1 MTTNLN
7 HSNTI
12 TSLNSTMKK
21 SYFEEDT
28 TGKKLDR
35 KKISTSQISTSS
47 LFDSAP
53 EKYTLSKLINSVSN
67 YRKESG
73 SDFKI
78 DVSSIKPS
86 RLFHVDSNKYLGNP
100 SNYSNIL
107 HKDSFISRT
116 RAKIISPVKKDT
128 NISVKSDI
136 ETKDAKNEKKNI
148 IDYFPVDKLIRI
160 ETKTII
166 LMSKIK
172 NPEQL
177 REEYITWLTD
187 FKESPFYE
195 FQFHFKNVFDNESP
209 IKESVSN
216 LIKNS
221 SNLLILSCI
230 MCFWIADK
238 NITNF
243 DPNNNSNNLSENPDM
258 KNIYDLMINNHRL
271 YLLLCLFILIE
282 SELINNNENVYVLRL
297 IEQIKAY
304 LAKTLRNFN
313 NRMLIINEIKTV
325 TKKQVNII
333 SKILEQNTFFSQE
346 LLDYTNNLNKI
357 DILRLFEIFE
367 MIKNRNYIS
376 NNLYKS
382 RNDNKYIQ
390 LNDNNQ
396 DGNSNDTNV
405 NAHGRM
411 NFYKKKAKVNEHKN
425 FKFTTGLYVKKTV
438 GNRQHINNNINN
450 NNNKVTNKIINII
463 INNNNNNSDINY
475 DSNKSQLYINY
486 NINQN
491 NKNASFGEGYIK
503 RSNFNNNFIDDTQNY
518 NNESSITIN
527 FNDNDNINVNNRFVD
542 KANKYKMLN
551 NNISKYK
558 RVGYHTSISRQP
570 NSFYNYKLNSNTLN
584 ANSNYNINNT
594 YYKNSIS
601 FVSKRLP
608 QPEPPFLPPKKKS
621 DITHKN
627 YTLILDLDETLV
639 RYEINETNPDEANV
653 ILRPGLFYFLNKVY
667 PLFDLVIWTVATK
680 EYADP
685 IIDIIEEKKKYFI
698 ARLFR
703 EHATFQNNSY
713 IKDLTNLGRDINS
726 IIIIDDKE
734 TSFSLQK
741 QNGILIKPFY
751 GTYSEVKNDFVLY
764 DLFTIITKIILDKS
778 RDVRQGINK
787 YQYEIKQKVTKNYAK
802 FNNNKV
808 EENPNNTNINDNYD
822 YNFKKSNGSFNNS
835 FINYKAI
842 NRCHSINESSDYN
855 NNIIRK

>member
-1 MTTNLN
+1 MTVNLN

-12 TSLNSTMKK
+12 KSLNSTMKK

-35 KKISTSQISTSS
+35 NKISTSQISTSS

-86 RLFHVDSNKYLGNP
+86 RLFHVDSTKYLGNP
-100 SNYSNIL
+100 SNYSSIL
-107 HKDSFISRT
+107 HKDSFISRS
-116 RAKIISPVKKDT
+116 RKIISPVKNDT
-128 NISVKSDI
+128 KISAKSDI
-136 ETKDAKNEKKNI
+136 ETKEVKNEKKSI
-148 IDYFPVDKLIRI
+148 IDYFPVDKLIKI

-243 DPNNNSNNLSENPDM
+243 DLSNNSNNLSENIDM

-333 SKILEQNTFFSQE
+333 NKIMEQNSYYSQE
-346 LLDYTNNLNKI
+346 LLDYANNVNKI
-357 DILRLFEIFE
+357 DTIRLFEIFE
-367 MIKNRNYIS
+367 MIKSRNYLN

-382 RNDNKYIQ
+382 RNDNK
-390 LNDNNQ
+390 
-396 DGNSNDTNV
+396 
-405 NAHGRM
+405 
-411 NFYKKKAKVNEHKN
+411 
-425 FKFTTGLYVKKTV
+425 
-438 GNRQHINNNINN
+438 
-450 NNNKVTNKIINII
+450 
-463 INNNNNNSDINY
+463 
-475 DSNKSQLYINY
+475 
-486 NINQN
+486 
-491 NKNASFGEGYIK
+491 
-503 RSNFNNNFIDDTQNY
+503 
-518 NNESSITIN
+518 
-527 FNDNDNINVNNRFVD
+527 
-542 KANKYKMLN
+542 
-551 NNISKYK
+551 
-558 RVGYHTSISRQP
+558 
-570 NSFYNYKLNSNTLN
+570 
-584 ANSNYNINNT
+584 
-594 YYKNSIS
+594 
-601 FVSKRLP
+601 
-608 QPEPPFLPPKKKS
+608 
-621 DITHKN
+621 
-627 YTLILDLDETLV
+627 
-639 RYEINETNPDEANV
+639 
-653 ILRPGLFYFLNKVY
+653 
-667 PLFDLVIWTVATK
+667 
-680 EYADP
+680 
-685 IIDIIEEKKKYFI
+685 
-698 ARLFR
+698 
-703 EHATFQNNSY
+703 
-713 IKDLTNLGRDINS
+713 
-726 IIIIDDKE
+726 
-734 TSFSLQK
+734 
-741 QNGILIKPFY
+741 
-751 GTYSEVKNDFVLY
+751 
-764 DLFTIITKIILDKS
+764 
-778 RDVRQGINK
+778 
-787 YQYEIKQKVTKNYAK
+787 
-802 FNNNKV
+802 
-808 EENPNNTNINDNYD
+808 
-822 YNFKKSNGSFNNS
+822 
-835 FINYKAI
+835 
-842 NRCHSINESSDYN
+842 
-855 NNIIRK
+855 

>member
-21 SYFEEDT
+21 SFFEGDT
-28 TGKKLDR
+28 SGKKIDR

-78 DVSSIKPS
+78 DMSSIKPS
-86 RLFHVDSNKYLGNP
+86 RLFHADSNKYLGNP
-100 SNYSNIL
+100 SNYSSIL
-107 HKDSFISRT
+107 HKDSFISRIRT
-116 RAKIISPVKKDT
+116 KIISPVKKDN

-136 ETKDAKNEKKNI
+136 ETKDVKNEKKSI
-148 IDYFPVDKLIRI
+148 IDYFPVDKLIKI

-177 REEYITWLTD
+177 KEEYISWLTD

-221 SNLLILSCI
+221 SNLLILSYI
-230 MCFWIADK
+230 MCFWIVDK

-243 DPNNNSNNLSENPDM
+243 DLSISSINLSENSDM
-258 KNIYDLMINNHRL
+258 KSIYDLMINNHRL

-282 SELINNNENVYVLRL
+282 SELINNNDNVYVLRL

-333 SKILEQNTFFSQE
+333 NKIMEQKTYFSQE
-346 LLDYTNNLNKI
+346 LLDFTNDLNTI
-357 DILRLFEIFE
+357 DVIRLFEIFE
-367 MIKNRNYIS
+367 MIKNKNYLN

-390 LNDNNQ
+390 FNDNNQ
-396 DGNSNDTNV
+396 DTNNNSTNV

-438 GNRQHINNNINN
+438 GNRQPIN

-475 DSNKSQLYINY
+475 DGSKSQLYINY

-491 NKNASFGEGYIK
+491 NKNKSFGEGYIN
-503 RSNFNNNFIDDTQNY
+503 RTNYNNTYIDDTDNY

-527 FNDNDNINVNNRFVD
+527 LNDNDNDNVNVNNRFND
-542 KANKYKMLN
+542 KAYKYKILN

-558 RVGYHTSISRQP
+558 RAGYHTSISRQP
-570 NSFYNYKLNSNTLN
+570 NNFYNYKLNSNTLN

-594 YYKNSIS
+594 YYNNSIS

-621 DITHKN
+621 DISQKN

-703 EHATFQNNSY
+703 EHATFKNNIY
-713 IKDLTNLGRDINS
+713 IKDLTNLGRDISS

-734 TSFSLQK
+734 ISFSLQK
-741 QNGILIKPFY
+741 QNGILIKPFC
-751 GTYSEVKNDFVLY
+751 TL
-764 DLFTIITKIILDKS
+764 
-778 RDVRQGINK
+778 
-787 YQYEIKQKVTKNYAK
+787 
-802 FNNNKV
+802 
-808 EENPNNTNINDNYD
+808 
-822 YNFKKSNGSFNNS
+822 
-835 FINYKAI
+835 
-842 NRCHSINESSDYN
+842 
-855 NNIIRK
+855 

>member
-1 MTTNLN
+1 MTVNLN

-12 TSLNSTMKK
+12 KSLNSTMKK

-35 KKISTSQISTSS
+35 NKISTSQISTSS

-86 RLFHVDSNKYLGNP
+86 RLFHVDSTKYLGNP
-100 SNYSNIL
+100 SNYSSIL
-107 HKDSFISRT
+107 HKDSFISRS
-116 RAKIISPVKKDT
+116 RKIISPVKNDT
-128 NISVKSDI
+128 KISAKSDI
-136 ETKDAKNEKKNI
+136 ETKEVKNEKKSI
-148 IDYFPVDKLIRI
+148 IDYFPVDKLIKI

-243 DPNNNSNNLSENPDM
+243 DLSNNSNNLSENIDM

-333 SKILEQNTFFSQE
+333 NKIMEQNSYYSQE
-346 LLDYTNNLNKI
+346 LLDYANNVNKI
-357 DILRLFEIFE
+357 DTIRLFEIFE
-367 MIKNRNYIS
+367 MIKSRNYLN

-396 DGNSNDTNV
+396 ADNNNNNNTNV
-405 NAHGRM
+405 NARGSGRM

-425 FKFTTGLYVKKTV
+425 FKLTTGLYVKKTV
-438 GNRQHINNNINN
+438 GNRQPIN

-475 DSNKSQLYINY
+475 DGNKSQLYINY

-491 NKNASFGEGYIK
+491 NKNTSFGESYIS
-503 RSNFNNNFIDDTQNY
+503 RNNFDNNYIEDTHNY

-527 FNDNDNINVNNRFVD
+527 FNDNDNVNKRIFD
-542 KANKYKMLN
+542 KANKYKIIN
-551 NNISKYK
+551 KNIPKYK
-558 RVGYHTSISRQP
+558 RAGYNTSISRQP
-570 NSFYNYKLNSNTLN
+570 NNFYNYKLNSNTLN
-584 ANSNYNINNT
+584 ANSNYNINNAF
-594 YYKNSIS
+594 YENSIS
-601 FVSKRLP
+601 FPSKQFP

-621 DITHKN
+621 DFTQKN

-685 IIDIIEEKKKYFI
+685 IIDIIEEKKKYFV

-703 EHATFQNNSY
+703 EHATFKNNSY

-734 TSFSLQK
+734 ISFSLQK

-764 DLFTIITKIILDKS
+764 DLFTAKMSDK
-778 RDVRQGINK
+778 
-787 YQYEIKQKVTKNYAK
+787 E
-802 FNNNKV
+802 
-808 EENPNNTNINDNYD
+808 
-822 YNFKKSNGSFNNS
+822 
-835 FINYKAI
+835 
-842 NRCHSINESSDYN
+842 
-855 NNIIRK
+855 

>member
-1 MTTNLN
+1 MTVNLN

-12 TSLNSTMKK
+12 KSLNSTMKK

-35 KKISTSQISTSS
+35 NKISTSQISTSS

-86 RLFHVDSNKYLGNP
+86 RLFHVDSTKYLGNP
-100 SNYSNIL
+100 SNYSSIL
-107 HKDSFISRT
+107 HKDSFISRS
-116 RAKIISPVKKDT
+116 RKIISPVKNDT
-128 NISVKSDI
+128 KISAKSDI
-136 ETKDAKNEKKNI
+136 EAKEVKNEKKSI
-148 IDYFPVDKLIRI
+148 IDYFPVDKLIKI

-243 DPNNNSNNLSENPDM
+243 DLSNNSNNLSENIDM

-333 SKILEQNTFFSQE
+333 NKIMEQNSYYSQE
-346 LLDYTNNLNKI
+346 LLDYANNVNKI
-357 DILRLFEIFE
+357 DTIRLFEIFE
-367 MIKNRNYIS
+367 MIKSRNYLN

-396 DGNSNDTNV
+396 ADNNNNNNTNV
-405 NAHGRM
+405 NARGSGRM

-425 FKFTTGLYVKKTV
+425 FKLTTGLYVKKTV
-438 GNRQHINNNINN
+438 GNRQPIN

-475 DSNKSQLYINY
+475 DGNKSQLYINY

-491 NKNASFGEGYIK
+491 NKNTSFGESYIS
-503 RSNFNNNFIDDTQNY
+503 RNNFDNNYIEDTHNY

-527 FNDNDNINVNNRFVD
+527 FNDNDNVNKRIFD
-542 KANKYKMLN
+542 KANKYKIIN
-551 NNISKYK
+551 KNIPKYK
-558 RVGYHTSISRQP
+558 RAGYNTSISRQP
-570 NSFYNYKLNSNTLN
+570 NNFYNYKLNSNTLN
-584 ANSNYNINNT
+584 ANSNYNINNAF
-594 YYKNSIS
+594 YENSIS
-601 FVSKRLP
+601 FPSKQFP

-621 DITHKN
+621 DFTQKN

-685 IIDIIEEKKKYFI
+685 IIDIIEEKKKYFV

-703 EHATFQNNSY
+703 EHATFNNNSY

-734 TSFSLQK
+734 ISFSLQK

-778 RDVRQGINK
+778 KDVRQGINK
-787 YQYEIKQKVTKNYAK
+787 YQYEIKQKVTKNYTK
-802 FNNNKV
+802 FINNKV
-808 EENPNNTNINDNYD
+808 EENDYNTNLNNSYK
-822 YNFKKSNGSFNNS
+822 YNFKKCNDSFNNNA
-835 FINYKAI
+835 INYKAI
-842 NRCHSINESSDYN
+842 NRCHSINDSSGYN
-855 NNIIRK
+855 NNILRK

>member
-35 KKISTSQISTSS
+35 NKISTSQISTSS

-86 RLFHVDSNKYLGNP
+86 RLFHVDSTKYLGNP
-100 SNYSNIL
+100 SNYSSIL
-107 HKDSFISRT
+107 HKDSFISRS
-116 RAKIISPVKKDT
+116 RKIISPVKNDT
-128 NISVKSDI
+128 KISAKSDI
-136 ETKDAKNEKKNI
+136 ETKEVKNEKKSI
-148 IDYFPVDKLIRI
+148 IDYFPVDKLIKI

-221 SNLLILSCI
+221 SNLLILSYI
-230 MCFWIADK
+230 MCFWIVDK

-243 DPNNNSNNLSENPDM
+243 DLSNSSFNLSENSDM
-258 KNIYDLMINNHRL
+258 KSIYDLMINNHRL

-282 SELINNNENVYVLRL
+282 SELINNNDNVYVLRL

-333 SKILEQNTFFSQE
+333 NKIMEQKTYFSQE
-346 LLDYTNNLNKI
+346 LLDFTNDLNTI
-357 DILRLFEIFE
+357 DVIRLFEIFE
-367 MIKNRNYIS
+367 MIKNKNYLN

-390 LNDNNQ
+390 FNDNNQ
-396 DGNSNDTNV
+396 DTNNNSTNV

-438 GNRQHINNNINN
+438 GNRQPIN

-475 DSNKSQLYINY
+475 DGSKSQLYINY

-491 NKNASFGEGYIK
+491 NKNKSFGEGYIN
-503 RSNFNNNFIDDTQNY
+503 RTNY
-518 NNESSITIN
+518 NNTY
-527 FNDNDNINVNNRFVD
+527 
-542 KANKYKMLN
+542 KY
-551 NNISKYK
+551 
-558 RVGYHTSISRQP
+558 
-570 NSFYNYKLNSNTLN
+570 NTD
-584 ANSNYNINNT
+584 NYNN
-594 YYKNSIS
+594 
-601 FVSKRLP
+601 
-608 QPEPPFLPPKKKS
+608 
-621 DITHKN
+621 
-627 YTLILDLDETLV
+627 
-639 RYEINETNPDEANV
+639 
-653 ILRPGLFYFLNKVY
+653 
-667 PLFDLVIWTVATK
+667 
-680 EYADP
+680 
-685 IIDIIEEKKKYFI
+685 
-698 ARLFR
+698 
-703 EHATFQNNSY
+703 
-713 IKDLTNLGRDINS
+713 
-726 IIIIDDKE
+726 
-734 TSFSLQK
+734 
-741 QNGILIKPFY
+741 
-751 GTYSEVKNDFVLY
+751 
-764 DLFTIITKIILDKS
+764 
-778 RDVRQGINK
+778 
-787 YQYEIKQKVTKNYAK
+787 
-802 FNNNKV
+802 
-808 EENPNNTNINDNYD
+808 
-822 YNFKKSNGSFNNS
+822 
-835 FINYKAI
+835 
-842 NRCHSINESSDYN
+842 
-855 NNIIRK
+855 

>member
-1 MTTNLN
+1 MTVNLN

-12 TSLNSTMKK
+12 KSLNSTMKK

-35 KKISTSQISTSS
+35 NKISTSQISTSS

-86 RLFHVDSNKYLGNP
+86 RLFHVDSTKYLGNP
-100 SNYSNIL
+100 SNYSSIL
-107 HKDSFISRT
+107 HKDSFISRS
-116 RAKIISPVKKDT
+116 RKIISPVKNDT
-128 NISVKSDI
+128 KISAKSDI
-136 ETKDAKNEKKNI
+136 ETKEVKNEKKSI
-148 IDYFPVDKLIRI
+148 IDYFPVDKLIKI

-243 DPNNNSNNLSENPDM
+243 DLSNNSNNLSENIDM

-333 SKILEQNTFFSQE
+333 NKIMEQNSYYSQE
-346 LLDYTNNLNKI
+346 LLDYANNVNKI
-357 DILRLFEIFE
+357 DTIRLFEIFE
-367 MIKNRNYIS
+367 MIKSRNYLN

-396 DGNSNDTNV
+396 ADNNNNNNTNV
-405 NAHGRM
+405 NARGSGRM

-425 FKFTTGLYVKKTV
+425 FKLTTGLYVKKTV
-438 GNRQHINNNINN
+438 GNRQPIN

-475 DSNKSQLYINY
+475 DGNKSQLYINY

-491 NKNASFGEGYIK
+491 NKNTSFGESYIS
-503 RSNFNNNFIDDTQNY
+503 RNNFDNNYIEDTHNY

-527 FNDNDNINVNNRFVD
+527 FNDNDNVNKRIFD
-542 KANKYKMLN
+542 KANKYKIIN
-551 NNISKYK
+551 KNIPKYK
-558 RVGYHTSISRQP
+558 RAGYNTSISRQP
-570 NSFYNYKLNSNTLN
+570 NNFYNYKLNSNTLN
-584 ANSNYNINNT
+584 ANSNYNINNAF
-594 YYKNSIS
+594 YENSIS
-601 FVSKRLP
+601 FPSKQFP

-621 DITHKN
+621 DFTQKN

-685 IIDIIEEKKKYFI
+685 IIDIIEEKKKYFV

-703 EHATFQNNSY
+703 EHATFKNNSY

-734 TSFSLQK
+734 ISFSLQK

-778 RDVRQGINK
+778 KDVRQGINK
-787 YQYEIKQKVTKNYAK
+787 YQYEIKQKVTKNYTK
-802 FNNNKV
+802 FINNKV
-808 EENPNNTNINDNYD
+808 EENDYNTNLNNSYK
-822 YNFKKSNGSFNNS
+822 YNFKKCNDSFNNNA
-835 FINYKAI
+835 INYKAI
-842 NRCHSINESSDYN
+842 NRCHSINDSSGYN
-855 NNIIRK
+855 NNILRK

>member
-1 MTTNLN
+1 MTVNLN

-12 TSLNSTMKK
+12 KSLNSTMKK

-35 KKISTSQISTSS
+35 NKISTSQISTSS

-86 RLFHVDSNKYLGNP
+86 RLFHVDSTKYLGNP

-107 HKDSFISRT
+107 HKDSFISRS
-116 RAKIISPVKKDT
+116 RKIISPVKNDT
-128 NISVKSDI
+128 KISAKSDI
-136 ETKDAKNEKKNI
+136 ETKEVKNEKKSI
-148 IDYFPVDKLIRI
+148 IDYFPVDKLIKI

-243 DPNNNSNNLSENPDM
+243 DLSNNSNNLSENIDM

-333 SKILEQNTFFSQE
+333 NKIMEQNSYYSQE
-346 LLDYTNNLNKI
+346 LLDYANNVNKI
-357 DILRLFEIFE
+357 DTIRLFEIFE
-367 MIKNRNYIS
+367 MIKSRNYLN

-396 DGNSNDTNV
+396 ADNNNNNNTNV
-405 NAHGRM
+405 NARGSGRM

-425 FKFTTGLYVKKTV
+425 FKLTTGLYVKKTV
-438 GNRQHINNNINN
+438 GNRQPIN

-475 DSNKSQLYINY
+475 DGNKSQLYINY

-491 NKNASFGEGYIK
+491 NKNTSFGESYIS
-503 RSNFNNNFIDDTQNY
+503 RNNFDNNYIEDTHNY

-527 FNDNDNINVNNRFVD
+527 FNDNDNVNKRIFD
-542 KANKYKMLN
+542 KANKYKIIN
-551 NNISKYK
+551 KNIPKYK
-558 RVGYHTSISRQP
+558 RAGYNTSISRQP
-570 NSFYNYKLNSNTLN
+570 NNFYNYKLNSNTLN
-584 ANSNYNINNT
+584 ANSNYNINNAF
-594 YYKNSIS
+594 YENSIS
-601 FVSKRLP
+601 FPSKQFP

-621 DITHKN
+621 DFTQKN

-685 IIDIIEEKKKYFI
+685 IIDIIEEKKKYFV

-703 EHATFQNNSY
+703 EHATFKNNSY

-734 TSFSLQK
+734 ISFSLQK

-778 RDVRQGINK
+778 KDVRQGINK
-787 YQYEIKQKVTKNYAK
+787 YQYEIKQKVTKNYTK
-802 FNNNKV
+802 FINNKV
-808 EENPNNTNINDNYD
+808 EENDYNTNLNNSYK
-822 YNFKKSNGSFNNS
+822 YNFKKCNDSFNNNA
-835 FINYKAI
+835 INYKAI
-842 NRCHSINESSDYN
+842 NRCHSINDSSGYN
-855 NNIIRK
+855 NNILRK

>member
-1 MTTNLN
+1 MTSILN
-7 HSNTI
+7 HSNTNA
-12 TSLNSTMKK
+12 SLNTTMKK
-21 SYFEEDT
+21 SFFEEDT
-28 TGKKLDR
+28 FEKKLD
-35 KKISTSQISTSS
+35 KKKTSTSQISTSS

-100 SNYSNIL
+100 SNYSSIL
-107 HKDSFISRT
+107 HKGSFISRT
-116 RAKIISPVKKDT
+116 RMKIISPVKKDN
-128 NISVKSDI
+128 NISAKSDI
-136 ETKDAKNEKKNI
+136 ETKDVKNVKKSI
-148 IDYFPVDKLIRI
+148 IDYFPVDKLIKI

-172 NPEQL
+172 NAEKL

-195 FQFHFKNVFDNESP
+195 FQFLFKNVFDNESP

-216 LIKNS
+216 LIKDS
-221 SNLLILSCI
+221 SNLLILSYI
-230 MCFWIADK
+230 ICFWIADK
-238 NITNF
+238 NITKI
-243 DPNNNSNNLSENPDM
+243 DLNNNSNNNLSENPDM

-333 SKILEQNTFFSQE
+333 NKIMEQNTYYSLE
-346 LLDYTNNLNKI
+346 LLDYVNNLNNI
-357 DILRLFEIFE
+357 DIARLFEIFE
-367 MIKNRNYIS
+367 MIKNKNYPN

-390 LNDNNQ
+390 LNDKNQISNNN
-396 DGNSNDTNV
+396 NSTV
-405 NAHGRM
+405 NIHGRM

-425 FKFTTGLYVKKTV
+425 FKFTNGLYVKKTV
-438 GNRQHINNNINN
+438 GNRQPN

-463 INNNNNNSDINY
+463 INNNNNNSDMNCEG
-475 DSNKSQLYINY
+475 NKSQLYINC

-491 NKNASFGEGYIK
+491 NKNESFGAGYIN
-503 RSNFNNNFIDDTQNY
+503 RRNLNNGYIEDTKNY

-527 FNDNDNINVNNRFVD
+527 LNDNDNANNRFVD
-542 KANKYKMLN
+542 KANKYKKLN
-551 NNISKYK
+551 NKISKYK
-558 RVGYHTSISRQP
+558 RTEYNTSISRQH
-570 NSFYNYKLNSNTLN
+570 NSFYDYKLNSNTLN
-584 ANSNYNINNT
+584 VNSNYNINNT
-594 YYKNSIS
+594 YYSNSLS
-601 FVSKRLP
+601 FASKRLP

-621 DITHKN
+621 DITQKN

-703 EHATFQNNSY
+703 EHATFKNNIF
-713 IKDLTNLGRDINS
+713 IKDLANLGRDINS

-734 TSFSLQK
+734 VSFSLQK

-778 RDVRQGINK
+778 KDVRQGINK
-787 YQYEIKQKVTKNYAK
+787 YQYEIKQKVTRNYAK
-802 FNNNKV
+802 FSNNKV
-808 EENPNNTNINDNYD
+808 EENTYNPNINNSYD
-822 YNFKKSNGSFNNS
+822 YNSQKTNDSYNNNI
-835 FINYKAI
+835 INYKTI
-842 NRCHSINESSDYN
+842 NRCHSINESSGYN
-855 NNIIRK
+855 NNILRK

>member
-12 TSLNSTMKK
+12 ISLNSTMKK

-86 RLFHVDSNKYLGNP
+86 RLFHVDSNKYLGSH

-107 HKDSFISRT
+107 HKDSFISRS
-116 RAKIISPVKKDT
+116 RKIISPVKKDT
-128 NISVKSDI
+128 KISAKSDI
-136 ETKDAKNEKKNI
+136 ETKDPKNEKKNI
-148 IDYFPVDKLIRI
+148 IDYFPVDKLIKI

-177 REEYITWLTD
+177 REEYITWLND

-238 NITNF
+238 NIKDF
-243 DPNNNSNNLSENPDM
+243 DLGDNPNNLSENPDM

-325 TKKQVNII
+325 TKKQVNVIN
-333 SKILEQNTFFSQE
+333 KIMEQNIYFSQE
-346 LLDYTNNLNKI
+346 LLDYINNLNKI
-357 DILRLFEIFE
+357 DTVRLFEIFE
-367 MIKNRNYIS
+367 MIKNRNYLN

-382 RNDNKYIQ
+382 RNDNKHIQ
-390 LNDNNQ
+390 LNENNQ
-396 DGNSNDTNV
+396 SGNNNNTN
-405 NAHGRM
+405 NTTHGRM

-438 GNRQHINNNINN
+438 GNRQPINN

-475 DSNKSQLYINY
+475 DGNKSQLYINY

-491 NKNASFGEGYIK
+491 NKNASFGEGYINHN
-503 RSNFNNNFIDDTQNY
+503 NFNNNYIEDTHNY
-518 NNESSITIN
+518 NNENSITIN
-527 FNDNDNINVNNRFVD
+527 LNDNDNDNVNNTFFD
-542 KANKYKMLN
+542 KANKYKI
-551 NNISKYK
+551 ISNKIPKYK
-558 RVGYHTSISRQP
+558 RTGYNTSISRQA
-570 NSFYNYKLNSNTLN
+570 NNFYNYKLNSNTLN

-594 YYKNSIS
+594 YYKNSFS

-621 DITHKN
+621 DIIQKN

-685 IIDIIEEKKKYFI
+685 IIDIIEEKKNYFI

-703 EHATFQNNSY
+703 EHATFKNNSY

-734 TSFSLQK
+734 ISFSLQK

-778 RDVRQGINK
+778 KDVRQGINK

-802 FNNNKV
+802 LNNNKV
-808 EENPNNTNINDNYD
+808 EENAYNPNINNSYD
-822 YNFKKSNGSFNNS
+822 YNIKKFNNNS
-835 FINYKAI
+835 TINYKAI
-842 NRCHSINESSDYN
+842 NRCHSINDSSDYN

>member
-1 MTTNLN
+1 MTVNLN

-12 TSLNSTMKK
+12 KSLNSTMKK

-35 KKISTSQISTSS
+35 NKISTSQISTSS

-86 RLFHVDSNKYLGNP
+86 RLFHVDSTKYLGNP
-100 SNYSNIL
+100 SNYSSIL
-107 HKDSFISRT
+107 HKDSFISRS
-116 RAKIISPVKKDT
+116 RKIISPVKNDT
-128 NISVKSDI
+128 KISAKSDI
-136 ETKDAKNEKKNI
+136 ETKEVKNEKKSI
-148 IDYFPVDKLIRI
+148 IDYFPVDKLIKI

-243 DPNNNSNNLSENPDM
+243 DLSNNSNNLSENIDM

-333 SKILEQNTFFSQE
+333 NKIMEQNSYYSQE
-346 LLDYTNNLNKI
+346 LLDYANNVNKI
-357 DILRLFEIFE
+357 DTIRLFEIFE
-367 MIKNRNYIS
+367 MIKSRNYLN

-396 DGNSNDTNV
+396 ADNNNNNNTNV
-405 NAHGRM
+405 NARGSGRM

-425 FKFTTGLYVKKTV
+425 FKLTTGLYVKKTV
-438 GNRQHINNNINN
+438 GNRQPIN

-475 DSNKSQLYINY
+475 DGNKSQLYINY

-491 NKNASFGEGYIK
+491 NKNTSFGESYIS
-503 RSNFNNNFIDDTQNY
+503 RNNFDNNYIEDTHNY

-527 FNDNDNINVNNRFVD
+527 FNDNDNVNKRIFD
-542 KANKYKMLN
+542 KANKYKIIN
-551 NNISKYK
+551 KNIPKYK
-558 RVGYHTSISRQP
+558 RSGYNTSISRQP
-570 NSFYNYKLNSNTLN
+570 NNFYNYKLNSNTLN
-584 ANSNYNINNT
+584 ANSNYNINNAF
-594 YYKNSIS
+594 YENSIS
-601 FVSKRLP
+601 FASKQFP

-621 DITHKN
+621 DFTQKN

-685 IIDIIEEKKKYFI
+685 IIDIIEEKKKYFV

-703 EHATFQNNSY
+703 EHATFKNNSY

-734 TSFSLQK
+734 ISFSLQK

-778 RDVRQGINK
+778 KDVRQGINK
-787 YQYEIKQKVTKNYAK
+787 YQYEIKQKVTKNYTK
-802 FNNNKV
+802 FINNKV
-808 EENPNNTNINDNYD
+808 EENDYNTNLNNSYK
-822 YNFKKSNGSFNNS
+822 YNFKKCNDSFNNNA
-835 FINYKAI
+835 INYKAI
-842 NRCHSINESSDYN
+842 NRCHSINDSSGYN
-855 NNIIRK
+855 NNILRK

>member
-28 TGKKLDR
+28 SGKKLDR

-100 SNYSNIL
+100 TNYSSIL
-107 HKDSFISRT
+107 HKDSFISRP
-116 RAKIISPVKKDT
+116 RYKIISPVKKDT

-136 ETKDAKNEKKNI
+136 ETKDEKNEKKSI

-160 ETKTII
+160 ETKYII

-172 NPEQL
+172 SADQL

-230 MCFWIADK
+230 MCFWITDK

-243 DPNNNSNNLSENPDM
+243 DLNNNSNNNISENPDM
-258 KNIYDLMINNHRL
+258 KYIYDLMINNHRL

-282 SELINNNENVYVLRL
+282 SDLINNNENVYVLRL

-333 SKILEQNTFFSQE
+333 NKIMDQNIFYSQE
-346 LLDYTNNLNKI
+346 LLEYTNNLNKI
-357 DILRLFEIFE
+357 DIARLFDIFE
-367 MIKNRNYIS
+367 MIKNKNYIN

-382 RNDNKYIQ
+382 RNENKYIQ
-390 LNDNNQ
+390 INDDNQTVNN
-396 DGNSNDTNV
+396 NNTNV
-405 NAHGRM
+405 NVHGRL

-425 FKFTTGLYVKKTV
+425 FKFSSGLYVKKTV
-438 GNRQHINNNINN
+438 GNRQPIN

-463 INNNNNNSDINY
+463 INNNNSNSDINY
-475 DSNKSQLYINY
+475 DNNKNQLQINY

-491 NKNASFGEGYIK
+491 NKNPNFGEGYINQ
-503 RSNFNNNFIDDTQNY
+503 SNFNNNLIEDTHNY

-527 FNDNDNINVNNRFVD
+527 FNDNDNINNNIFVD
-542 KANKYKMLN
+542 KANKYKILN
-551 NNISKYK
+551 NNISKYRK
-558 RVGYHTSISRQP
+558 PGYNTSISRQT

-601 FVSKRLP
+601 FIAKRLP

-621 DITHKN
+621 DIAQKN
-627 YTLILDLDETLV
+627 YTLVLDLDETLV

-703 EHATFQNNSY
+703 EHATFKNNSY

-734 TSFSLQK
+734 ISFTLQK

-778 RDVRQGINK
+778 KDVRQGINK
-787 YQYEIKQKVTKNYAK
+787 YQYEIKQKVTKNYSK
-802 FNNNKV
+802 FNYNKF
-808 EENPNNTNINDNYD
+808 EENAYNTNIDNNND
-822 YNFKKSNGSFNNS
+822 YNLNKINGSFNNS
-835 FINYKAI
+835 IKTI
-842 NRCHSINESSDYN
+842 NRCHSINESLGYN
-855 NNIIRK
+855 NNILRK